1 MDDKQKPE
9 KPVKP
14 AVMVRFQGIRNC
26 TWQTK
31 VNDYG
36 LTEVVNSDGDL
47 IASVM
52 PIPGDTPDKK
62 FHRIHAEIIAASAHI
77 LMSGFDTRGTHDE
90 DKSVHREISRL
101 VERID
106 RILNEPHD

>member
-9 KPVKP
+9 RLVKP
-14 AVMVRFQGIRNC
+14 AVMVRFHSIRNC

-52 PIPGDTPDKK
+52 PVPGDTPDKK
-62 FHRIHAEIIAASAHI
+62 FHRIHAEIIAASAKI
-77 LMSGFDTRGTHDE
+77 LQSTTYGPDRTVQE
-90 DKSVHREISRL
+90 LI
-101 VERID
+101 ERID
-106 RILNEPHD
+106 KILNES